1 MESVMDKVINKDFGL
16 EDYSQTMSF
25 QCLDAIEISLFIE
38 KEGLRFYEKAAK
50 NVFDRR
56 VRDMFL
62 RLANEEKDHVQ
73 TLQTKIQYLRPAIS
87 GKGKAETRA
96 DVFVNE
102 ELKGKIF
109 SSSDAETVKKYKSDV
124 KALEY
129 GIESEK
135 RSINIL
141 SQLLENEKKLDVKT
155 VFTHLI
161 VEEKQHLA
169 LLEGLRKNI

>member
-1 MESVMDKVINKDFGL
+1 MDKLINKEPGL
-16 EDYSQTMSF
+16 ENYHGTVSF
-25 QCLDAIEISLFIE
+25 QCIDAIEISLFLE
-38 KEGLRFYEKAAK
+38 KEGLSFYEKAAK
-50 NVFDRR
+50 NVSDPR
-56 VRDMFL
+56 VRDIFM
-62 RLANEEKDHVQ
+62 RLAEEERDHIQ

-87 GKGKAETRA
+87 GKGKAGIRA
-96 DVFVNE
+96 DFFVNE

-129 GIESEK
+129 AIESEK

>member
-1 MESVMDKVINKDFGL
+1 MLTN
-16 EDYSQTMSF
+16 
-25 QCLDAIEISLFIE
+25 
-38 KEGLRFYEKAAK
+38 
-50 NVFDRR
+50 
-56 VRDMFL
+56 
-62 RLANEEKDHVQ
+62 
-73 TLQTKIQYLRPAIS
+73 TKIQYLRPAIS
-87 GKGKAETRA
+87 GKGKAQTRA
-96 DVFVNE
+96 GVFVNE